1 MKTRLLLLVTLISN
15 LIFAQSG
22 SLDLTFNPTDLESLS
37 GTASNGNIY
46 GSTLQPDGKILIYGT
61 FTSYNGNTINNIA
74 RLNSNGT
81 FDTTF
86 NTGSGANNS
95 VERAVVQSDGKIII
109 VGTFQIFNGST
120 RNRIARLN
128 SDGSLDT
135 TFNPNLGADQII
147 SNVVIQNDN
156 KILIVGLFSTYNGTP
171 AGRIARLNTDGTI
184 DASFNVGTGF
194 TQNPRKIL
202 LQPDGKIIIAG
213 FFTSFN
219 GIATVPHII
228 RLNTDGTKDSS
239 FTTGTFNNGMF
250 DCAFQND
257 GKIIIA
263 GDFTTYNVDTS
274 YNRIARLNS
283 DGTLDTTFNPG
294 SGAGN
299 SIRTV
304 AIQNDGKIL
313 IGGLFGAYNGTVI
326 NRIARIN
333 ENGTLDATF
342 TVGTG
347 FNSDVN
353 SLFIQPDG
361 KIKVG
366 GFFTSYN
373 GLVRNRVTRINQ
385 NGLIDLS
392 FNPAMGANLTVHCSA
407 KQADGKIV
415 IGGDFLTYNGES
427 ITRLTRLNADGSRDT
442 SFNTTTINGS
452 VRAIAIQADGKIIIG
467 GNFTGRILR
476 LNADGST
483 DASFTIGANNWVVA
497 IAIQNDGKIIIGG
510 DFTLYN
516 GVARNRIARL
526 NSDGTLDTSF
536 TVGTGANSTVRAI
549 AIQPDGKIIVGGNF
563 TTYAGAT
570 ANRIVRV
577 NTNGSYDSTY
587 LYNAGFNSAIF
598 DIEMEADGRHTVVGD
613 FTIYNGNAINRI
625 ARFNANGV
633 IDGTVNPVLGGANAI
648 IYSITK
654 TADNKYL
661 IGGDFTNYNGVP
673 INRIAKLNA
682 NLTIDSS
689 FNPGTAA
696 NTAINTISIQT
707 DDKIII
713 GGDFTSYNGTV
724 RTRLARLEN
733 STLSSSG
740 FNLNEKTIVVY
751 PNPFSNQITF
761 DLGSTSERGTI
772 SIYDISGKQLYQTKF
787 DGNSATINNLGSLP
801 AGIYLATLTT
811 ENGTSITKKIVK

>member
-61 FTSYNGNTINNIA
+61 FTSYNGNTVNNIA
-74 RLNSNGT
+74 RLNSDGT

-135 TFNPNLGADQII
+135 TFNPGSGANDSII
-147 SNVVIQNDN
+147 NVAIQTDN
-156 KILIVGLFSTYNGTP
+156 KIIITGAFVMYNGTSV
-171 AGRIARLNTDGTI
+171 GRIARLNS
-184 DASFNVGTGF
+184 DASIDTTFNTGVGFNTFPG
-194 TQNPRKIL
+194 RIL
-202 LQPDGKIIIAG
+202 IQPDGKIIIVG
-213 FFTSFN
+213 LFSTFN
-219 GIATVPHII
+219 NIATVPNII
-228 RLNTDGTKDSS
+228 RLNADGTKDSS
-239 FTTGTFNNGMF
+239 FTTGHFNSTIL
-250 DCAFQND
+250 DCALQPD
-257 GKIIIA
+257 GKIVIV
-263 GDFTTYNVDTS
+263 GTFTTYNVDTS

-294 SGAGN
+294 TGAGN
-299 SIRTV
+299 FIKSV

-313 IGGLFGAYNGTVI
+313 IGGLFGAYNGTII

-333 ENGTLDATF
+333 STGTLDNSF

-347 FNSDVN
+347 VELDV
-353 SLFIQPDG
+353 SSILIQPDE
-361 KIKVG
+361 KIIIS

-373 GLVRNRVTRINQ
+373 GLVRNRITRINQ

-476 LNADGST
+476 LNTDGST
-483 DASFTIGANNWVVA
+483 DASFTIGANNWIVA

-526 NSDGTLDTSF
+526 NTDGTLDTSF

-598 DIEMEADGRHTVVGD
+598 DIEMEADGKHTVVGD

-654 TADNKYL
+654 TLDNKYL
-661 IGGDFTNYNGVP
+661 IGGDFTSYNGVS

-696 NTAINTISIQT
+696 NAAINTISIQT

-724 RTRLARLEN
+724 RTRLARLDNVTLN
-733 STLSSSG
+733 SED
-740 FNLNEKTIVVY
+740 FNFNERNIIAY
-751 PNPFSNQITF
+751 PNPFKNQITF
-761 DLGSTSERGTI
+761 DLGSTSEKGTI

-787 DGNSATINNLGSLP
+787 DGNSATISNLESLP

>member
-22 SLDLTFNPTDLESLS
+22 LLDLTFNPTDLESLS

-95 VERAVVQSDGKIII
+95 VERAVVQSDGKIIT

-392 FNPAMGANLTVHCSA
+392 FNPAMGADLTVHCSA

-476 LNADGST
+476 LNTDGST

-497 IAIQNDGKIIIGG
+497 IAIQSDGKILIGG

-661 IGGDFTNYNGVP
+661 IGGDFTSYNGLS

-696 NTAINTISIQT
+696 NAAINTISIQT

-724 RTRLARLEN
+724 RTRLARLDDVTLN
-733 STLSSSG
+733 SED
-740 FNLNEKTIVVY
+740 FNFNERNIIAY
-751 PNPFSNQITF
+751 PNPFNNQITF
-761 DLGSTSERGTI
+761 DFEGNSEKGTI

-787 DGNSATINNLGSLP
+787 DGNSATINNLGNLP

-811 ENGTSITKKIVK
+811 ENGTSITRKIIK